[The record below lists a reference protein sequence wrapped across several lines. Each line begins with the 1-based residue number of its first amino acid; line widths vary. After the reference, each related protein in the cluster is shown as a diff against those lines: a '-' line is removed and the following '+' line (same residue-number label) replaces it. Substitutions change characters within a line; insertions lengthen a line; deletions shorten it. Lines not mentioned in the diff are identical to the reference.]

1 MGRRI
6 LWEKKADNPA
16 VVVNPQVSNG
26 SVTLYYLGNG
36 TETRVEVKGS
46 FDEDWGV
53 LHEMTN
59 ESSSNIWSVTI
70 DVEKGNY
77 EYWIVTWSP
86 ETADQEWGDWQGDP
100 LNPKHSEEGNF
111 TSNALLTVG
120 EGSDTDLPNQ
130 QDKKV
135 VKVRFIKEGET
146 KYDNWGFWT
155 WYPGQNGKFI
165 EFDYVDKEG
174 AYTLLELPA
183 NVTEGQL
190 GIIVKEGHGW
200 DNKATGNLEYEISEL
215 NNDNN

>member
-77 EYWIVTWSP
+77 EYGIVTRNCGSRMGGLARWSF
-86 ETADQEWGDWQGDP
+86 
-100 LNPKHSEEGNF
+100 KS
-111 TSNALLTVG
+111 
-120 EGSDTDLPNQ
+120 
-130 QDKKV
+130 
-135 VKVRFIKEGET
+135 
-146 KYDNWGFWT
+146 
-155 WYPGQNGKFI
+155 
-165 EFDYVDKEG
+165 
-174 AYTLLELPA
+174 
-183 NVTEGQL
+183 
-190 GIIVKEGHGW
+190 
-200 DNKATGNLEYEISEL
+200 
-215 NNDNN
+215 

>member
-1 MGRRI
+1 M
-6 LWEKKADNPA
+6 
-16 VVVNPQVSNG
+16 VNPQVSNG

-77 EYWIVTWSP
+77 EYGIVTWSP

-111 TSNALLTVG
+111 TLNALLTVG

-130 QDKKV
+130 
-135 VKVRFIKEGET
+135 
-146 KYDNWGFWT
+146 
-155 WYPGQNGKFI
+155 
-165 EFDYVDKEG
+165 
-174 AYTLLELPA
+174 
-183 NVTEGQL
+183 
-190 GIIVKEGHGW
+190 
-200 DNKATGNLEYEISEL
+200 
-215 NNDNN
+215 